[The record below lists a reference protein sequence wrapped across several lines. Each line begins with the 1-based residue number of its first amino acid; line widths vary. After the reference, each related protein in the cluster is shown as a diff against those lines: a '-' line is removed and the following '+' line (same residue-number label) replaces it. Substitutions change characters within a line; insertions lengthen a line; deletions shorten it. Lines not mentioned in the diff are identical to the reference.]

1 VRLVREAGFEELACY
16 GDYTGAPFTVDTRL
30 VVVAR

>member
-1 VRLVREAGFEELACY
+1 VREAGFEELACY